1 MIVPVILSGGT
12 GSRLWPVSRE
22 IHPKPFIRMDD
33 GMSLLQKTA
42 NRICAVPGITRL
54 LTITNREHYFKT
66 RDDYEELPAL
76 AKIELDY
83 ILEPAGRNTAPAI
96 AVAAARLL
104 ELLGGDVIMLVMP
117 ADHLIEDQ
125 SSFAA
130 RVQVAARQARQGAL
144 VTLGIRPTRPDTGF
158 GYIQKGESLGSTAD
172 NLFRV
177 SEFVEKPDAGRA
189 TRFLSSGDYLWN
201 AGIFCFSAQTLLDE
215 LRQHDVELYE
225 SVMYAW
231 QKTNTANEPVE
242 LDADAFSQ
250 VASRS
255 IDYAVMEKSDNVL
268 VAECDFGWN
277 DIGTWRSFSEA
288 GQPDDNGNCASD
300 NAVVINSRN
309 TTVRA
314 EDRIVA
320 AVGIEDIIII
330 DTADAVL
337 VVDRNHVQDVRHVV
351 DHLKSINHE
360 SYRLHRTV
368 HRPWGTY
375 TVLEEGPRYKIKRI
389 VLKPHASISLQYHNK
404 RSEHW
409 VVIEGMAEV
418 DDGENSRII
427 NANESTYIP
436 VGQPHRLSNAGD
448 SDLAIIEVQCG
459 DYVGEDDIVRLKD
472 IYGRI

>member
-1 MIVPVILSGGT
+1 
-12 GSRLWPVSRE
+12 
-22 IHPKPFIRMDD
+22 MDD

-42 NRICAVPGITRL
+42 NRISSIPGVTRM

-66 RDDYEELPAL
+66 RDEYGELPAL
-76 AKIELDY
+76 ADIDLDY
-83 ILEPAGRNTAPAI
+83 VLEPAGRNTAPAI
-96 AVAAARLL
+96 AIAAARLL
-104 ELLGGDVIMLVMP
+104 ELVGADVIMLVVP

-125 SSFAA
+125 SAFATRVQAAA
-130 RVQVAARQARQGAL
+130 RKAQQGAL

-158 GYIQKGESLGSTAD
+158 GYIQKGELLGSD
-172 NLFRV
+172 GDSIFNV

-189 TRFLSSGDYLWN
+189 ARFLSSGDYLWN
-201 AGIFCFSAQTLLDE
+201 AGIFCFSAQILLDE
-215 LRQHDVELYE
+215 LRQHDAALYE
-225 SVMYAW
+225 SVMYTW
-231 QKTNTANEPVE
+231 QKTNTTREPVE
-242 LDADAFSQ
+242 LDADAFEK
-250 VASRS
+250 VVNRS
-255 IDYAVMEKSDNVL
+255 IDYAVMEKSDKVV

-277 DIGTWRSFSEA
+277 DIGTWREFSEG
-288 GQPDDNGNCASD
+288 GQADKNGNYASD

-337 VVDRNHVQDVRHVV
+337 VVDRNHVQDVRDVV
-351 DHLKSINHE
+351 DYLKSINHE

-389 VLKPHASISLQYHNK
+389 VLKPYASISLQYHNK

-409 VVIEGMAEV
+409 VVIEGIAKV
-418 DDGENSRII
+418 DDGENSRIV
-427 NANESTYIP
+427 NVNESTYIP
-436 VGQPHRLSNAGD
+436 VGQPHRLSNTGD
-448 SDLAIIEVQCG
+448 GDLAIIEVQCG
-459 DYVGEDDIVRLKD
+459 DYVGEDDIVRIKD
-472 IYGRI
+472 IYGRVQ